1 MLLKNK
7 IEQTIFKMIDG
18 EQNVLGDKDK
28 IGRYKG
34 EIGQIYDEFSINF
47 YKIFEVDM
55 V

>member
-1 MLLKNK
+1 MLLMNK

-18 EQNVLGDKDK
+18 EQNDLGDNDK

-34 EIGQIYDEFSINF
+34 EKGQIYDEFSIKF
-47 YKIFEVDM
+47 YKNFEVDM